1 MKVFTVHNNTDKIF
15 STKEKAVNHIIKVWF
30 IAEPHFYKDF
40 RHEALIECA
49 GKLVV
54 EHIVE

>member
-15 STKEKAVNHIIKVWF
+15 STREKTINYIVAKWLM
-30 IAEPHFYKDF
+30 ESDFYLDF
-40 RHEALIECA
+40 KHEALIECA